1 MNTEHATTGDTGSV
15 DREEA
20 ARLLAE
26 AEGRRPVTSDRDVRV
41 YAGFAAAIALVM
53 GVGTIAIMLT
63 NWAVAPYV
71 LALFGL
77 VWWQRRAS
85 GASPRGAGRTYTW
98 GVAGSGVLI
107 LVVVIGLN
115 IVRTTLGLT
124 WWWYLLGAVVVA
136 LPGLIAA
143 PRIARRGAR

>member
-1 MNTEHATTGDTGSV
+1 MNTEHATTGSTGSV
-15 DREEA
+15 DRAEA

-26 AEGRRPVTSDRDVRV
+26 AEGREPVTSERDVRI
-41 YAGFAAAIALVM
+41 YAGFAAAVGVVM
-53 GVGTIAIMLT
+53 GVGTVAIMLS
-63 NWAVAPYV
+63 NWAMIPYV

-77 VWWQRRAS
+77 IWWQRRAS

-115 IVRTTLGLT
+115 ILRTTVGLT

-136 LPGLIAA
+136 APGLVAA
-143 PRIARRGAR
+143 WLIARRGRR

>member
-53 GVGTIAIMLT
+53 GVGTVAIMLT

-143 PRIARRGAR
+143 RRIARRGAR